1 MPEASVTSGSDAER
15 EESDDPVDGDELS
28 EEPIDE
34 QPADEQLSEE
44 PIDQPQV
51 MKKPASINI
60 NVAMHV
66 TMPTIDLA
74 GIED

>member
-1 MPEASVTSGSDAER
+1 MASGSGAEQ

-44 PIDQPQV
+44 PIDQHQV
-51 MKKPASINI
+51 MKKPASS
-60 NVAMHV
+60 NVAMQV

>member
-1 MPEASVTSGSDAER
+1 MTSGSGAER

-44 PIDQPQV
+44 PIDQHQEV
-51 MKKPASINI
+51 MKKPASIN
-60 NVAMHV
+60 VAMQV